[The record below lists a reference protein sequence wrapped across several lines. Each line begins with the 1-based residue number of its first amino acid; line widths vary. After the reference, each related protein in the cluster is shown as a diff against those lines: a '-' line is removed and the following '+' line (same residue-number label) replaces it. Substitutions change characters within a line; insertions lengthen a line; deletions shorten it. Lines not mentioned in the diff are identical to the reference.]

1 MNWLQTFIEA
11 QHFPFYEMMW
21 VFMLVLWWSVIVRLQ
36 RIEGKLNEVK

>member
-1 MNWLQTFIEA
+1 MNWIQTFIES